1 MKAKFLLTTIAICL
15 ILALAGCGV
24 SKKEEATPDADAA
37 DNQFAGSVWLG
48 KNDDFMYEFRLE
60 FVNNDTVYLLQ
71 MLDGE
76 VEQAEKSTYTQ
87 TGEEIDF
94 QSITLVEKES
104 YDSAS
109 QMISTTLPGSGLL
122 IYFRPADEALMD
134 QKTLDSY
141 IEEDK
146 TAGDNTADRTY
157 ILEGWPEEVPMPDFG
172 GEISSDKSGSGGSG
186 SGSRTIR
193 FTNIDPD
200 KVQPYLDALVK
211 AGFEVTEQR
220 DILPE
225 EETDENG
232 NPKYEAM
239 VDENGNPF
247 YTHRF
252 EAVNG
257 EIVDYEV
264 FSDLE
269 SGYAISVGYTLQKQY
284 DKATGQFIGNPY
296 VRLVLYIG
304 ANNK

>member
-1 MKAKFLLTTIAICL
+1 MKTKLLLTTIAFCI
-15 ILALAGCGV
+15 ILVLAGCGGA
-24 SKKEEATPDADAA
+24 KKEGAPNADAA

-48 KNDDFMYEFRLE
+48 KNDDFMYELRLE

-71 MLDGE
+71 MLDGK
-76 VEQAEKSTYTQ
+76 VEQAEKGSYSL

-94 QSITLVEKES
+94 QSITFVENES
-104 YDSAS
+104 YDSAA

-141 IEEDK
+141 IEEDD
-146 TAGDNTADRTY
+146 TAGDNTAARTY

-172 GEISSDKSGSGGSG
+172 GEISSDKSGRGSG

-252 EAVNG
+252 EAVYG
-257 EIVDYEV
+257 EIVDYGV

-269 SGYAISVGYTLQKQY
+269 SGYAISIGYTLQKQY
-284 DKATGQFIGNPY
+284 DKETGQFIGDPY

-304 ANNK
+304 ADNY